1 MFREKLGTGQRE
13 LDLPEGSTARD
24 GFRESLTDHP
34 ELAGL
39 DCSVMLMV
47 NEEYADPGHRLHD
60 GDELAIIPPVSGG
73 DHHLFVIT
81 AKPIEP
87 REVEAKVASVD
98 KGAVITFNGTVR
110 DHARGRRVT
119 LLDYEAYE
127 SAAVKMLARVG
138 DEAREQWPEVEI
150 AITHRTGALQP
161 GESSVVIAC
170 ASAHRDAAFAASA
183 FAISRIK
190 EIVPIW
196 KKEHYEDGE
205 TWVGSES
212 DYQRL
217 TDRLP
222 TATSTSSDPSRR
234 IT

>member
-1 MFREKLGTGQRE
+1 MHITVRFFAMFREQLGTGQRE
-13 LDLPEGSTARD
+13 LDLPDDSTAQD
-24 GFRESLTDHP
+24 AFRESLADHP
-34 ELAGL
+34 ELAAL
-39 DCSVMLMV
+39 DSSVMLMV
-47 NEEYADPGHRLHD
+47 NEEYAEPHHPLHD

-73 DHHLFVIT
+73 GHDRFVVT
-81 AKPIEP
+81 AEPIDP
-87 REVEAKVASVD
+87 RAVETKVSSAD

-127 SAAVKMLARVG
+127 SAAVKMLARVA

-150 AITHRTGALQP
+150 AITHRTGTLRP

-170 ASAHRDAAFAASA
+170 ASAHRDASFSASA

-196 KKEHYEDGE
+196 KKEYYEDGE
-205 TWVGSES
+205 TWVGSEA
-212 DYQRL
+212 DYQNL
-217 TDRLP
+217 TDRMP
-222 TATSTSSDPSRR
+222 TA
-234 IT
+234 